1 MSDLLN
7 QITENTPTLIEA
19 IYTNPA
25 LAAIFGIGIGLGL
38 ERLSDPD
45 KRNYL
50 RGFILGAV
58 SGALLSSA
66 YNNPQLQQTFPLFGN
81 PYVLLATQ
89 VGLPILA
96 RKLL

>member
-1 MSDLLN
+1 MSDLLT
-7 QITENTPTLIEA
+7 QITEHTPTLVEA
-19 IYTNPA
+19 VYTNPA
-25 LAAIFGIGIGLGL
+25 LATIFGIGIGLGL

-66 YNNPQLQQTFPLFGN
+66 YTNPQMQQTFPLFGN
-81 PYVLLATQ
+81 PYMLLATQ

-96 RKLL
+96 KKLL